1 MGSTTKFLDIANS
14 DLKIV
19 NNSLVKNVI
28 NVSFNT
34 STAVTEVSIGYEED
48 LERLE
53 KNSSWVNLFHA
64 LKLNIKISSKAMYYT
79 LASLP

>member
-1 MGSTTKFLDIANS
+1 M
-14 DLKIV
+14 
-19 NNSLVKNVI
+19 
-28 NVSFNT
+28 
-34 STAVTEVSIGYEED
+34 TEVSIGYEED